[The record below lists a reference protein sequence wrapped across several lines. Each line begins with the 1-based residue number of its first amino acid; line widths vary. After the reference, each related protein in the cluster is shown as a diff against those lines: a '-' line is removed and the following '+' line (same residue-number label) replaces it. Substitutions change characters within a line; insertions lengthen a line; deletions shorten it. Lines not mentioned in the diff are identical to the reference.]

1 MSTSHHVDISTCI
14 FNWGQT
20 AQASVSVGF
29 VVADSVGLDIV
40 GLMQKLSTRKI
51 LLLAFQSIGVVY
63 GDVGTSPLYVYA
75 STFVLNQTDSSGN
88 TINALEDDI
97 LGTLSLIIYTI
108 TLIPLIKYC
117 FIVLK
122 ANDEGQG
129 EQTSSRRPQLQ

>member
-1 MSTSHHVDISTCI
+1 M
-14 FNWGQT
+14 
-20 AQASVSVGF
+20 GF
-29 VVADSVGLDIV
+29 VVADSVGLGIV

-88 TINALEDDI
+88 TIPALEDDI

-117 FIVLK
+117 FIVLR

-129 EQTSSRRPQLQ
+129 EQTTRSSGRPQLQ